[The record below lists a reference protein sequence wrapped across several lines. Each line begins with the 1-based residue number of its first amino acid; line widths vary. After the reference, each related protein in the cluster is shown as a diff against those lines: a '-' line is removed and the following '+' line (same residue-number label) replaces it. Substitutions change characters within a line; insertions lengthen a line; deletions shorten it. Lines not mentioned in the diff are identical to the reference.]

1 MRDSISE
8 DLPNPNN
15 LKEQMKNANE
25 NNALNPF
32 LSAYLPQISF
42 SLQVR
47 KMRSDKSGRFY
58 SYSAK

>member
-1 MRDSISE
+1 MMRDSISE

-32 LSAYLPQISF
+32 FKRVSAPFSSCGGVCGNGGSYLSF
-42 SLQVR
+42 T
-47 KMRSDKSGRFY
+47 
-58 SYSAK
+58 

>member
-1 MRDSISE
+1 MMKDSISE

-32 LSAYLPQISF
+32 FKRVSAPNLVFIA
-42 SLQVR
+42 
-47 KMRSDKSGRFY
+47 G
-58 SYSAK
+58 AKNAVG